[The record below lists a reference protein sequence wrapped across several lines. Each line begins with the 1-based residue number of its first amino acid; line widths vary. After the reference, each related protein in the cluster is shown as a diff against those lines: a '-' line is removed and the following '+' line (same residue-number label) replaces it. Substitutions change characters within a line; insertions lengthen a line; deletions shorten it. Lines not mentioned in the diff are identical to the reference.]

1 MEKKNKEKEVEPEI
15 DESLLTPAQK
25 RELEKPLFPK
35 KAFIFFGVILV
46 LIIICVIVILAL
58 PKA

>member
-1 MEKKNKEKEVEPEI
+1 MKRKVEEQEPEI

-25 RELEKPLFPK
+25 REMEKPLFPK
-35 KAFIFFGVILV
+35 KAFIFFGVLLT